1 MTKRSIQA
9 VIAVGVAGVTAVSLA
24 SCTKAPSYSDVVDPV
39 GTFNSFSE
47 PALDVTGWQD
57 RPLKDS
63 AVGVMPG
70 APITVTAHNGDISQV
85 SVAGPDGAVKGKVST
100 DGATWTSAA
109 PLDYGAKYTLTAAA
123 RGVDGEN
130 ARKISFTTSSAQN
143 FASATSVTDD
153 GETVGVGQTV
163 AINFD
168 APVTNKRNAQNAIAV
183 TTDPPVE
190 GAFYWINDSMV
201 RWRPEH
207 FFAPGTKVNV
217 AVKTKGID
225 LGDGTF
231 GQNNLNTHFT
241 VGRRFVATVDDK
253 SKIIKIWINNK
264 VVRTMPTSMGKDST
278 PTNTGI
284 YMVAERVPSVIM
296 DSSTYGVPVNSPGGY
311 KEVVYSASRISFS
324 GIYVHSAPWS
334 LGDQGYVDVSNG
346 CLNVSPDNAEW
357 FMNHALRGDIVEVS
371 GTVGPTLPG
380 DDGLGDWNVPW
391 AVWKKGNA

>member
-1 MTKRSIQA
+1 MTKRSIQGLLA
-9 VIAVGVAGVTAVSLA
+9 VTFAAITVVSLS
-24 SCTKAPSYSDVVDPV
+24 SCTKSPSYSDAVDAV
-39 GTFNSFSE
+39 GSFNTFSQPE
-47 PALDVTGWQD
+47 LDVTGWQD
-57 RPLKDS
+57 KPLPDS

-70 APITVTAHNGDISQV
+70 APITVKAHNGDISQV
-85 SVAGPDGAVKGKVST
+85 SVVGPDGAVKGKVSD
-100 DGATWTSAA
+100 DGASWVSSSA
-109 PLDYGAKYTLTAAA
+109 LDYGAKYTLTAAA
-123 RGVDGEN
+123 RGVNGEN
-130 ARKISFTTSSAQN
+130 ARKISFSTSSAQN
-143 FASATSVTDD
+143 FAAATSVTDD

-163 AINFD
+163 SINFD
-168 APVTNKRNAQNAIAV
+168 APVANKRNAQNAIKV
-183 TTDPPVE
+183 TTNPPVE

-207 FFAPGTKVNV
+207 FFTPGTKVSV
-217 AVKTKGID
+217 AVRTKGID

-231 GQNNLNTHFT
+231 GQNNLNTNFT
-241 VGRRFVATVDDK
+241 VGRRMVSTVDDK
-253 SKIIKIWINNK
+253 SKIIKVWVNNK

-284 YMVAERVPSVIM
+284 YMVAERVPSVVM

-311 KEVVYSASRISFS
+311 KEVVYYASRISFS

-334 LGDQGYVDVSNG
+334 LGDQGVDDVSNG
-346 CLNVSPDNAEW
+346 CLNVSPDNAQW
-357 FMNHALRGDIVEVS
+357 FMNHSLRGDVVEVA